1 MRLGILGCGA
11 IGGAIAR
18 FAVEEAGIEEVVL
31 FDQDAGRAG
40 SLAEQTGASVADS
53 VDALTAASDLVVEA
67 ASQQA
72 ARDHLLPIL
81 EAGRSAVV
89 LSMGALADDAFRARL
104 EAAAR
109 AHHVK
114 LYLPSGAVAAV
125 DGLKAGALAGV
136 KSVTLVTTK
145 PPAGLGVDVDRWTTL
160 FDGSAREAVEKYPQ
174 NVNVAAC
181 LSIAGI
187 GFDRTRV
194 QVVAD
199 PMATRNS
206 HKVIL
211 EGDFGRIRCEVEN
224 LPSPENPKT
233 SWLASLSAMATLK
246 RILAPIQVGT

>member
-11 IGGAIAR
+11 IGGALAR
-18 FAVEEAGIEEVVL
+18 FAV
-31 FDQDAGRAG
+31 DQDGIGAVALYDQDETRSDA
-40 SLAEQTGASVADS
+40 LAQATGAQVAAS
-53 VDALTAASDLVVEA
+53 VDDLVGRSDLVVEA

-72 ARDHLLPIL
+72 ARDHLLSIL
-81 EAGRSAVV
+81 EAGRSVLV
-89 LSMGALADDAFRARL
+89 LSMGALADDAFRKRL
-104 EAAAR
+104 EEAAR
-109 AHHVK
+109 ARDVK
-114 LYLPSGAVAAV
+114 IYLPSGAVAGV

-145 PPAGLGVDVDRWTTL
+145 PPAGLGVAVDRWTRL
-160 FDGSAREAVEKYPQ
+160 FDGTAREAVQKYPQ

-181 LSIAGI
+181 LAIAGI

-246 RILAPIQVGT
+246 RILEPIQVGA

>member
-18 FAVEEAGIEEVVL
+18 FAADEIQIDDVVL
-31 FDQDAGRAG
+31 YDQETDRADV
-40 SLAEQTGASVADS
+40 LAEATGAQAAES
-53 VDALTAASDLVVEA
+53 VDAMVEASDLVVEA

-81 EAGRSAVV
+81 EAGRSVVV
-89 LSMGALADDAFRARL
+89 LSMGALADDAFRDRL
-104 EAAAR
+104 EGAAR
-109 AHHVK
+109 AHAVK
-114 LYLPSGAVAAV
+114 VYLPSGAVAAV

-145 PPAGLGVDVDRWTTL
+145 PPAGLGVEVDRWTTL
-160 FDGSAREAVEKYPQ
+160 FDGSARDAVEKYPQ

-246 RILAPIQVGT
+246 RILEPIQVGT